1 MQRTLAIELEI
12 FNKLFSA
19 IAEEMGIVLR
29 RSGFSPNIRER
40 CDFSCAIFD
49 KKGEL
54 VAQASHIPVHLGAM
68 PETMKHLVGRFDWKD
83 GDVIITNDPFT
94 GGTHLPDITLVK
106 PVFFKGALE
115 FFLIARAHH
124 ADVGGKYAGSMAV
137 STHIDEE
144 GVRISPTYLFKEGEL
159 QEDFFHSLISKLRNP
174 EEREG
179 DFRAQIASL
188 FRGEK
193 RLKELIT
200 KYGLEKVLEMAG
212 ELKAYSQKAMQELI
226 KSLPEGV
233 YSFEDYLDDDG
244 CGTEDILI
252 KAQIIIKDNKI
263 VVDFRGSA
271 PQVKGSINAPRAVTE
286 AAVYYVFLC
295 LLNTL
300 GDFPIN
306 HGCFSPI
313 EIITEP
319 GTVVDAVYPA
329 AVSGGNV
336 ETSQRIVDV
345 LLGALSSACPE
356 LIPAASC
363 GSMNNVAIG
372 NDSFAYYE
380 TIGGGM
386 GGRPGKPGLSGV
398 HTHMTNTLNTP
409 VEALEHDYPLRIV
422 RYSLRKNSGG
432 KGKFPGG
439 EGIVREYYFCTDATV
454 TLLTERRKY
463 SPYGLFGGE
472 AGAKGE
478 NFVIT
483 LSGEKKALPG
493 KVNLEVKKGERLVIS
508 TPGGGGYSSFRAR
521 PLK

>member
-1 MQRTLAIELEI
+1 MGKSLAIELEI

-40 CDFSCAIFD
+40 CDFSCALFD
-49 KKGEL
+49 EKGQL

-68 PETMKHLVGRFDWKD
+68 PETMKHLVNRFDWKE
-83 GDVIITNDPFT
+83 GDIVITNDPFT

-106 PVFFKGALE
+106 PVFFEGSLK

-124 ADVGGKYAGSMAV
+124 ADVGGRYAGSMAV

-144 GVRISPTYLFKEGEL
+144 GVRITPSYLFKEGRLE
-159 QEDFFHSLISKLRNP
+159 EDFFQTLISKLRNP

-193 RLKELIT
+193 RLKELVE
-200 KYGLEKVLEMAG
+200 KYSLEKVVEMG
-212 ELKAYSQKAMQELI
+212 KELKRYSEKAMKELI
-226 KSLPEGV
+226 KSLPKGEFF
-233 YSFEDYLDDDG
+233 FEDYLDDDG
-244 CGTEDILI
+244 CGQEAIPI
-252 KAQIIIKDNKI
+252 RAKI
-263 VVDFRGSA
+263 SIGVERVKVDFTESA
-271 PQVKGSINAPRAVTE
+271 PQVKGSVNAPRAVTE

-306 HGCFSPI
+306 HGCFAPI
-313 EIITEP
+313 EIVTSP

-372 NDSFAYYE
+372 NQYFAYYE

-422 RYSLRKNSGG
+422 RYSLRRGSGG

-439 EGIVREYYFCTDATV
+439 EGILREYYFCTDATV
-454 TLLTERRKY
+454 TLLTERRKF
-463 SPYGLFGGE
+463 SPYGLFGGSP
-472 AGAKGE
+472 GMKGE
-478 NFVIT
+478 NFLIDRE
-483 LSGEKKALPG
+483 GKKKPLPG
-493 KVNLEVKKGERLVIS
+493 KINLEVKKGERLVIS
-508 TPGGGGYSSFRAR
+508 TPGGGGHS
-521 PLK
+521 LD